1 MLTSDDLHLIEDVFG
16 KYFEEKMMPALMR
29 VFIQKDDLKKAFDQH
44 DRKMDVRFG
53 RLEKRMDHMEE
64 TMDQRFAQVDERFA
78 QMDQRFAQVDERFA
92 QIDQRFDDANDRMQE
107 IRSTLDSVHLKLDQ
121 HIEDTSSKLSAH
133 LRRIHELQGIS
144 VSDKPKVG
152 YTILTAK
159 LKSKPKPKKV

>member
-78 QMDQRFAQVDERFA
+78 Q
-92 QIDQRFDDANDRMQE
+92 IDQRFDDANDRMQE

-121 HIEDTSSKLSAH
+121 HIEDTSSKLTAH
-133 LRRIHELQGIS
+133 LHRIHELQGIP
-144 VSDKPKVG
+144 VSDKSEVG
-152 YTILTAK
+152 YTTSTAK
-159 LKSKPKPKKV
+159 PKLLKSRIKK